1 MLRFFRQLRKD
12 QLMSD
17 KSRKYLL
24 YALGEIL
31 LVVIGILLALQINNW
46 NTERLQYQ
54 DSINYHERILEDLDR
69 FIRRTA
75 LMEENAMEVRSLI
88 VQTVDLLESKE
99 LPEEKVPVFEKTIER
114 YYQYSYRN
122 PTLSTIQEMRNNG
135 DFDLIFNIDLR
146 NDLVEL
152 ENHIQSIDEIYRS
165 LGNTIQNNVKLV
177 DRYVRSI
184 PDTNS
189 IDVQFRADFKAMAE
203 DEDFINQFS
212 RLGVHWRG
220 TVMFS
225 RRLNNMASDLKTA
238 FVLELKEMN

>member
-99 LPEEKVPVFEKTIER
+99 LPEEK
-114 YYQYSYRN
+114 
-122 PTLSTIQEMRNNG
+122 
-135 DFDLIFNIDLR
+135 
-146 NDLVEL
+146 
-152 ENHIQSIDEIYRS
+152 
-165 LGNTIQNNVKLV
+165 
-177 DRYVRSI
+177 
-184 PDTNS
+184 
-189 IDVQFRADFKAMAE
+189 
-203 DEDFINQFS
+203 
-212 RLGVHWRG
+212 
-220 TVMFS
+220 
-225 RRLNNMASDLKTA
+225 
-238 FVLELKEMN
+238 KE